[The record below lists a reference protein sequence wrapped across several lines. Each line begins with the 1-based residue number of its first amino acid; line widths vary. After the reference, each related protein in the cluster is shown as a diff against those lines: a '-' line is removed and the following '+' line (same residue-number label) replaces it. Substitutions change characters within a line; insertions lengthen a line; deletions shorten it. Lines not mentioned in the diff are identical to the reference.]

1 MRRRL
6 RQIGNG
12 VGGVCMTHRIVA
24 CLVAC
29 LLCVC
34 VAGCLVSAPPQ
45 PKSWMVTAPRR
56 ISGDIAVT
64 KAARL
69 GSLSVAAPF
78 DKPALAV
85 KRADGSLA
93 FDSYNVFAT
102 APSALL
108 RAPLT
113 AILEDDGRF
122 GRVLPAV
129 TSARTDAMLEAV
141 VTDLS
146 LDCSAENSRLAR
158 VAISIAVI
166 EHREVK
172 MFLDGT
178 GEADASSGDYSAAF
192 SEAFAK
198 AVASALKAAPA
209 P

>member
-1 MRRRL
+1 MRKSMRRS
-6 RQIGNG
+6 GTG
-12 VGGVCMTHRIVA
+12 VVADCAARAAAA
-24 CLVAC
+24 CLMAC
-29 LLCVC
+29 L
-34 VAGCLVSAPPQ
+34 AGCFVSAPPQ

-56 ISGDIAVT
+56 ISGDVTVT

-69 GSLSVAAPF
+69 GSLSVSAPF

-85 KRADGSLA
+85 KRADGSIA
-93 FDSYNVFAT
+93 FDAYNVFAT

-122 GRVLPAV
+122 GRVLPSV

-146 LDCSAENSRLAR
+146 LDCSAEGSRLAR

-166 EHREVK
+166 ENREVK

-192 SEAFAK
+192 SDAFTK
-198 AVASALKAAPA
+198 AVEAALKTAPV